1 MRSASRSL
9 GLALALSAGTAACHE
24 VPAPAVVDAPAP
36 SAEATAVEPAA
47 PSAEAAPSSRPF
59 GLRWATQSRPYP
71 RAVAIDEHR
80 LAVVSHRQLA
90 VYDAATGKPLGAR
103 DVCLAAPG
111 GLHLGET
118 GLDVVCEREVAHYA
132 LPSLDYQSQA
142 PLLAED
148 QPGRAE
154 QVAVSRHRAAVAFS
168 GGRLVVYDL
177 PEWREA
183 KVLAVDEPVSALA
196 LSPAAAPGDNWS
208 LAVGLDGGDVILA
221 SATGS
226 LQRHTIKRAL
236 PVEALAFASDGARLL
251 SAAGPRVSVSS
262 LEPWAEQRTYVGV
275 GGVTAAAWLADGAIS
290 SLGRDGL
297 LLLQGDGEI
306 RSLGGGVAGAAL
318 GGRLA
323 SNGRSVAVVGPDG
336 RLSHY
341 GAGAASR
348 VIPVPT
354 PGGPGDDT
362 TTARVLHQDDDHL
375 VVEPHTAG
383 ETPDLGTPVYVYRYH
398 EAKVGPVTSGRWIDT
413 TEGVVKKLTTTTVEI
428 EVGPLRNVQGFES
441 PLAKGTVVKLVW
453 QRPDADAFFSTE
465 EDGALARN

>member
-1 MRSASRSL
+1 DWYAQDDDGNVWYMGEESESFEYDDDGNLIGSSTE
-9 GLALALSAGTAACHE
+9 GSW
-24 VPAPAVVDAPAP
+24 
-36 SAEATAVEPAA
+36 EA
-47 PSAEAAPSSRPF
+47 
-59 GLRWATQSRPYP
+59 
-71 RAVAIDEHR
+71 
-80 LAVVSHRQLA
+80 
-90 VYDAATGKPLGAR
+90 
-103 DVCLAAPG
+103 
-111 GLHLGET
+111 
-118 GLDVVCEREVAHYA
+118 GLDVAGTGEVAQPGFVMLASPAVGDRYKQEYY
-132 LPSLDYQSQA
+132 PGE
-142 PLLAED
+142 AED
-148 QPGRAE
+148 
-154 QVAVSRHRAAVAFS
+154 
-168 GGRLVVYDL
+168 
-177 PEWREA
+177 EA

-318 GGRLA
+318 GSLLA
-323 SNGRSVAVVGPDG
+323 SNGRSVAVVEPDG

-453 QRPDADAFFSTE
+453 QRRDADAFFSTE